1 MEKEEKKEEKKS
13 NRNKILIIV
22 ACAVLVL
29 ALIFGIVAICN
40 KGKKD
45 DGSSTK
51 LVEATEL
58 ALRLSDDKTY
68 YIVQGIGLE
77 KATKFIIPDVCK
89 DDNKPIK
96 EIDDNA
102 FEDCTKI
109 ESVALGKNLVSIG
122 NEAFAGCS
130 NLKSITIGNGVET
143 IGNYAFMH
151 CGSLETVSIGDK
163 VSSIGEGAFT
173 CQSKKTVSEI
183 IVPDYSSL
191 KNITVSENNTNYKS
205 VDGNLYTK
213 DGSELVQ
220 YAIGKT
226 DSTFTIPSSVTKIGI
241 YAFSLCDSLKTI
253 TIPDNVETIFSY
265 AFANCSNLTTVVIG
279 NGVTNIGSYAFNNCS
294 DLTSV
299 TLGTNVNSIGNN
311 AFVACRTLVEI
322 INKSSLVLE
331 KASESYGY
339 VAKYALNIKSSGTSD
354 IVNVEDYLFY
364 TYESKNYLIS
374 YKGNDVDL
382 ELPKNYNGNSYIIYD
397 YAFNNSKELKSVKIP
412 VGVTSIGEGAF
423 HYCYNLVSVEMA
435 DNVSTIKNAAFSN
448 CYALTTVKIGTG
460 VIKIEDYAFDTC
472 KSLTSINY
480 NGKKSN
486 WGDITKESL
495 WNRQTAEYI
504 VHCTDGDVAKEVI
517 G

>member
-1 MEKEEKKEEKKS
+1 MEENKKIS
-13 NRNKILIIV
+13 NRNKILIII

-40 KGKKD
+40 KGKND

-51 LVEATEL
+51 LVEATDL
-58 ALRLSDDKTY
+58 ALRLSSDETY

-77 KATKFIIPDVCK
+77 KNTKFIIPDVCK
-89 DDNKPIK
+89 EDNKPIRG
-96 EIDDNA
+96 IDDNA
-102 FEDCTKI
+102 FENCTKI

-163 VSSIGEGAFT
+163 VSSIGEGALT
-173 CQSKKTVSEI
+173 CQSEETVGEI
-183 IVPDYSSL
+183 IVPGYSSL

-253 TIPDNVETIFSY
+253 TIPDNVETISTY
-265 AFANCSNLTTVVIG
+265 AFAACSNLTTVVIG
-279 NGVTNIGSYAFNNCS
+279 NGVTDIGSYAFNNCS

-299 TLGTNVNSIGNN
+299 TLGTSVNSIGNN
-311 AFVACRTLVEI
+311 TFVACQTLVEI

-331 KASESYGY
+331 KGLNSYGY
-339 VAKYALNIKSSGTSD
+339 IANYALNIKTSGTSD
-354 IVNVEDYLFY
+354 IVVNDDYLFY

-374 YKGNDVDL
+374 YMGNDKNL
-382 ELPKNYNGNSYIIYD
+382 TLPKYYNGTSYEIYK
-397 YAFNNSKELKSVKIP
+397 YAFNNGKELKSVKIP
-412 VGVTSIGEGAF
+412 VGVNAIGDSAF
-423 HYCYNLVSVEMA
+423 GYCYNLVSVEMA
-435 DNVSTIKNAAFSN
+435 DNVSVIKKHAFSN
-448 CYALTTVKIGTG
+448 CYALTTVQIGTG

-472 KSLTSINY
+472 KSLATINY

-504 VHCTDGDVAKEVI
+504 VHCTDGDIAKEVI
-517 G
+517 D